1 MCRSKQMLGHDEAAN
16 WPRRRSSGSGRRT
29 ALFEGNDGA
38 EAVAVARV
46 LDRLDVDTMWC
57 PGPGAN
63 HGPRCALVETGH
75 CDLVERA
82 DFVVN
87 DLGVTDARRAGVAHA
102 VDEAV
107 HGAKHVAVIAL
118 RQDAEAL
125 RSDLPGSTVVE
136 GPLTTRIVTDAAQVL

>member
-1 MCRSKQMLGHDEAAN
+1 MCRSKQLLGHDEAAN
-16 WPRRRSSGSGRRT
+16 WPRRHASGSGRRT

-57 PGPGAN
+57 PGPGTG

-75 CDLVERA
+75 CDLLEKA

-87 DLGVTDARRAGVAHA
+87 DLGVTDDRRAAVAHA

-107 HGAKHVAVIAL
+107 HGDKHVAVVAPW
-118 RQDAEAL
+118 QDAESL
-125 RSDLPGSTVVE
+125 RSGLPGSTVVE
-136 GPLTTRIVTDAAQVL
+136 GPLTTRIVTNAAQVR